1 MNSIEIHAY
10 RMSKDLVSEE
20 EEIKC
25 NNAIKQWKI
34 INFDDVSKENIKNTI
49 PMGYKFLIIH
59 AEY

>member
-1 MNSIEIHAY
+1 MNSIETHAY

-25 NNAIKQWKI
+25 SNVTKQWKI
-34 INFDDVSKENIKNTI
+34 INFDDVSKENIKKTI
-49 PMGYKFLIIH
+49 PMGCKFPIIH